1 MSKNELT
8 DVTVQLHHE
17 THRAILVSDD
27 GDSENGVWLPLS
39 QIEYEKTNK
48 PGIILVTLPTW
59 LAKERGL
66 I

>member
-27 GDSENGVWLPLS
+27 GDSEKAVWLPKS
-39 QIEYEKTNK
+39 QCEFEQTDK
-48 PGIILVTLPTW
+48 PGIVTVTLPVW
-59 LAKERGL
+59 LAKERRL

>member
-1 MSKNELT
+1 MSKNELA

-17 THRAILVSDD
+17 TPRAILVSDD
-27 GDSENGVWLPLS
+27 GDSEKAVWLPLS
-39 QIEYEKTNK
+39 QIEFEKTSK
-48 PGIILVTLPTW
+48 PSIITVTLPVW

>member
-8 DVTVQLHHE
+8 DIMVQLHHE
-17 THRAILVSDD
+17 TDRAILVSDA
-27 GDSENGVWLPLS
+27 GDSEKAVWLPLS
-39 QIEYEKTNK
+39 QIEFEKTGK
-48 PGIILVTLPTW
+48 PGIVLVTLPTW